1 MEQKS
6 KKWLGRKEKTIL
18 VTMIANMVLIALRFF
33 LADLSG
39 SIGLEANAWHSFAD
53 LFVTTIVF
61 VGLLVTSFGKERLGK
76 AVNTVEHILALF
88 VSLFIFYMGFEIL
101 ESALSNDVVELRYV
115 PFTAAGALFAVVVN
129 YFMARLKIYVGEQT
143 ESESLKAD
151 GYHSKM
157 DMYCSI
163 AVLIGI
169 TGSLFG
175 MKSLDKVAAIV
186 AMVLLLSAGYEIF
199 SSNLHALLHSDEKGF
214 EHAHSHVHFSFK
226 QNKKLIVTFGGI
238 IVAAYALSGVYIV
251 GVNQTG
257 VVKRFGK
264 IVDGEVEPGIHY
276 SLPAPIDEVVLV
288 NSEDIQKID
297 TGVQELLT
305 GDTNLINVDMTVHYK
320 VKNAEEFILNVENTD
335 MLLASSTL
343 SSIREIVGRNKIDYL
358 LTKGKAD
365 VEKLALSK
373 IQEDMNQNKVG
384 IEIVSVQMVE
394 VAPPDAVKD
403 SYEDLASAR
412 QDRAIYISEAY
423 AYQNQLIPEA
433 RAEAYKE
440 IAEAEEYK
448 TDKISTATGDAA
460 YFALRQSAYEKTKG
474 VTEFR
479 LYMEAMDEILPN
491 VQKILLGSDV
501 KIDNAELWIGNSEK
515 ER

>member
-199 SSNLHALLHSDEKGF
+199 SSNLHVLLHPDEKG
-214 EHAHSHVHFSFK
+214 
-226 QNKKLIVTFGGI
+226 FGGI

-264 IVDGEVEPGIHY
+264 IVDEEVEPGIHY

>member
-1 MEQKS
+1 
-6 KKWLGRKEKTIL
+6 
-18 VTMIANMVLIALRFF
+18 
-33 LADLSG
+33 
-39 SIGLEANAWHSFAD
+39 
-53 LFVTTIVF
+53 
-61 VGLLVTSFGKERLGK
+61 
-76 AVNTVEHILALF
+76 
-88 VSLFIFYMGFEIL
+88 
-101 ESALSNDVVELRYV
+101 
-115 PFTAAGALFAVVVN
+115 
-129 YFMARLKIYVGEQT
+129 
-143 ESESLKAD
+143 
-151 GYHSKM
+151 
-157 DMYCSI
+157 
-163 AVLIGI
+163 
-169 TGSLFG
+169 
-175 MKSLDKVAAIV
+175 
-186 AMVLLLSAGYEIF
+186 
-199 SSNLHALLHSDEKGF
+199 
-214 EHAHSHVHFSFK
+214 
-226 QNKKLIVTFGGI
+226 
-238 IVAAYALSGVYIV
+238 
-251 GVNQTG
+251 
-257 VVKRFGK
+257 
-264 IVDGEVEPGIHY
+264 
-276 SLPAPIDEVVLV
+276 
-288 NSEDIQKID
+288 
-297 TGVQELLT
+297 
-305 GDTNLINVDMTVHYK
+305 
-320 VKNAEEFILNVENTD
+320 
-335 MLLASSTL
+335 MLLACSTL
-343 SSIREIVGRNKIDYL
+343 ISIREIVGRNKIYYL

-474 VTEFR
+474 VKEFR

>member
-1 MEQKS
+1 M
-6 KKWLGRKEKTIL
+6 
-18 VTMIANMVLIALRFF
+18 
-33 LADLSG
+33 
-39 SIGLEANAWHSFAD
+39 
-53 LFVTTIVF
+53 LFR
-61 VGLLVTSFGKERLGK
+61 S
-76 AVNTVEHILALF
+76 
-88 VSLFIFYMGFEIL
+88 
-101 ESALSNDVVELRYV
+101 
-115 PFTAAGALFAVVVN
+115 
-129 YFMARLKIYVGEQT
+129 
-143 ESESLKAD
+143 
-151 GYHSKM
+151 HSKM

-199 SSNLHALLHSDEKGF
+199 SSNLHALLHPDEKGF

-264 IVDGEVEPGIHY
+264 IVDEEVEPGIHY

>member
-199 SSNLHALLHSDEKGF
+199 SSNLHALLHPDEKGF

-264 IVDGEVEPGIHY
+264 IVEEVEPGIHY

>member
-6 KKWLGRKEKTIL
+6 KKEGLGRKEKTIL

-101 ESALSNDVVELRYV
+101 ESALSSEAIELRYV

-129 YFMARLKIYVGEQT
+129 YFMARLKIYVG
-143 ESESLKAD
+143 

-199 SSNLHALLHSDEKGF
+199 SSNLYALLHPDGQGF
-214 EHAHSHVHFSFK
+214 EHAHLHVHFNFK

-264 IVDGEVEPGIHY
+264 IVDGNAEPGIHY

-305 GDTNLINVDMTVHYK
+305 GDTNLVNVDMTVHYK

-335 MLLASSTL
+335 MLIASSTL

-358 LTKGKAD
+358 LTEGKAD

-384 IEIVSVQMVE
+384 IEIVSVQLVE
-394 VAPPDAVKD
+394 AAPPDAVKD

-440 IAEAEEYK
+440 IAEAEKYK

-460 YFALRQSAYEKTKG
+460 YFALRQSAYEKTRS

-491 VQKILLGSDV
+491 VQKILLGADV
-501 KIDNAELWIGNSEK
+501 EIDNAELWIGNSN
-515 ER
+515 